1 MIMVIAAIASLQVAS
16 ILILHP
22 VVAINSGQTLLGGGA
37 MGTPFAPLDTRLREQ
52 GQQNAYLPKALVYLA
67 LFLGTQWLFLCPR
80 GGWRIRLSTEGP
92 PPFKSALAAGFIG
105 MLLSIGLLATLMEIP
120 NWWLALTTE
129 SGINSPQHF
138 GVIWIVIL
146 LMWGFWGIVFHRY
159 WRSLDRYTAL
169 RRVIRWL
176 IAGTILEM
184 VIAVPTHAI
193 ILYNRGSDCYC
204 ERGTYTGVAFGC
216 TAAFWLFG
224 PGVFLLFLR
233 EKVRSQSLP
242 IGQSPG
248 DQRDRS
254 QA

>member
-1 MIMVIAAIASLQVAS
+1 MTDTSEPNRIREISIMSYWSGQTRASRRARRFRMIMVIAAIASLQVAS

-129 SGINSPQHF
+129 
-138 GVIWIVIL
+138 
-146 LMWGFWGIVFHRY
+146 
-159 WRSLDRYTAL
+159 
-169 RRVIRWL
+169 
-176 IAGTILEM
+176 
-184 VIAVPTHAI
+184 
-193 ILYNRGSDCYC
+193 
-204 ERGTYTGVAFGC
+204 
-216 TAAFWLFG
+216 
-224 PGVFLLFLR
+224 
-233 EKVRSQSLP
+233 
-242 IGQSPG
+242 
-248 DQRDRS
+248 
-254 QA
+254 